1 MTVCPYV
8 CLCVLDSA
16 LRAFQAKAVE
26 GTNFFF
32 FNNCL
37 EDATC
42 LGAPLFIPFIT
53 KFLKIRVL
61 WPLLDNFSTVNMSFL
76 YLITFYTLDPL

>member
-1 MTVCPYV
+1 M
-8 CLCVLDSA
+8 LDSA

-53 KFLKIRVL
+53 KSLKIRVFG
-61 WPLLDNFSTVNMSFL
+61 PLLDNDATR
-76 YLITFYTLDPL
+76 